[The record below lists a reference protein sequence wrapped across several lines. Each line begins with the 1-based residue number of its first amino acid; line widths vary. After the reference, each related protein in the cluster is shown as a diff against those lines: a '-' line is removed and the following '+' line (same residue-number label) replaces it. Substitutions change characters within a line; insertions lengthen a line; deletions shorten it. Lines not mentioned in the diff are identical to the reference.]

1 MKRKLAFLGAILL
14 AAFIFTYEGNTYQ
27 THALD
32 EEDQAWIE
40 EARGALQNIVE
51 DREVMALVYL
61 CDDLTIRAEA
71 AEDSTKV
78 VTVPS
83 GQMVEIR
90 DVTMDEDYQV
100 WEKVSAEVKGKV
112 YEGYIPR
119 DYLAC
124 SDERFLEWEELYGMN
139 PGAEVMLAEE
149 NATGVYA
156 DIEQFPESYR
166 PALQAL
172 KQKHPNW
179 TFVRQNTGLDFQTAV
194 NNELQG
200 GKSLVYKSYGDY
212 CKEGQHSPNWYFAS
226 EDVLKLYMDPRNS
239 LQENAIFQFEQL
251 TYNASYHTEE
261 AVKNFLEGTFM
272 NSSQNAPETSMKFYH
287 IFWSIGAEEN
297 RQVSPF
303 HLAARVL
310 QEQGEGTSPLIS
322 GTYPGYEHYYNY
334 FNVGAS
340 GSTNEEVIRNG
351 LNYAKDHDWHGAYYS
366 ILGGAEVISASYIR
380 KGQDTLYLQKFNVSP
395 TASNPVYTHQYMQN
409 ISAPTSEALSMKKLY
424 ESAGALEN
432 TFVFKIP
439 VYENMPASP
448 CPMPTSSTNV
458 VLQVPSGY
466 DASTIYVDGIAYTPQ
481 VRNNRRIVKLPN
493 GNAQSAVV
501 YRYNENGA
509 PIGMYVWTLEY
520 RNNAYVATEQ
530 PGLTDLLTYH
540 GFSIRITGK
549 AGIRFKTGISTD
561 LRAQLLGNGVNG
573 YHLKEYGTL
582 VMNNANRTSYPMIKG
597 GEKVISGLAYGTNA
611 NGTYQD
617 SIYETV
623 SGRYRFTSVLVG
635 LPANQYK
642 VEYAFRGYI
651 ILNKDGKDITIYGP
665 VQARSI
671 YALAQ
676 QVLNMGTYAQGSEA
690 DAFLR
695 KLNAGEKVIA
705 IELDSPRN
713 ADLTG
718 YLEGAKKLQAAGA
731 DLLTIADCPI
741 AQARMDS
748 SLVACRVHREL
759 GLCTLPHM
767 TCRDRNLNATKAL
780 LLGLYAEGVR
790 EVLAITGDPIPTA
803 ERDEVKNVYQFN
815 SRKLA
820 QYIVSLAGEGRE
832 MPSPLTVF
840 GALNLNARNFD
851 VELRRAQEKLQ
862 NGMSGFLTQPV
873 LSAQAVVNLKK
884 TREILGEKAKILAGI
899 MPVVS
904 QRNAIFM
911 ENEVNGIH
919 VDAEIIERF
928 AGLDRAQGEEL
939 GLEVSVKAAQAA
951 APYADGFYLM
961 TPFNRIALME
971 RLIARLKDEG
981 IAD

>member
-90 DVTMDEDYQV
+90 DVTVDENYQV

-139 PGAEVMLAEE
+139 PGAAVMLAEE

-156 DIEQFPESYR
+156 DIEQFPEGYR

-179 TFVRQNTGLDFQTAV
+179 TFVRQNTGLDFQTV
-194 NNELQG
+194 INNELQG

-239 LQENAIFQFEQL
+239 LHENAIFQFEQL
-251 TYNASYHTEE
+251 TYNESYHTEA
-261 AVKNFLEGTFM
+261 AVETFLKNTFM
-272 NSSQNAPETSMKFYH
+272 NSNSPAPKTDMTFSH
-287 IFWSIGAEEN
+287 IFWAIGAEQ
-297 RQVSPF
+297 QVSPF
-303 HLAARVL
+303 HLAARVY
-310 QEQGEGTSPLIS
+310 QEQGQGTSPLIS
-322 GTYPGYEHYYNY
+322 GNYPGYEGYYNY
-334 FNVGAS
+334 FNISAS
-340 GSTNEEVIRNG
+340 GSTNEQVITNG
-351 LNYAKDHDWHGAYYS
+351 LNYARNNGWDNAYAS
-366 ILGGAEVISASYIR
+366 ILGGANVISANYIK
-380 KGQDTLYLQKFNVSP
+380 KGQDTLYLQKFNVST

-409 ISAPTSEALSMKKLY
+409 IAAPTSEALSMKKLY

-458 VLQVPSGY
+458 VLQVPAGY
-466 DASTIYVDGIAYTPQ
+466 DASTIYVDGIPYTPQ
-481 VRNNRRIVKLPN
+481 VRNNRRIVTVPN
-493 GNAQSAVV
+493 GNAQAAVV

-520 RNNAYVATEQ
+520 RNNAYAVTEQ

-549 AGIRFKTGISTD
+549 AGIRFKTGISAD
-561 LRAQLLGNGVNG
+561 LRNTLLTGGVNG
-573 YHLKEYGTL
+573 YYLKEYGTL
-582 VMNNANRTSYPMIKG
+582 VMNNANRNTYPMIKG
-597 GEKVISGLAYGTNA
+597 GEKVISGLAYGTDS
-611 NGTYQD
+611 NGAHQD

-623 SGRYRFTSVLVG
+623 DGRYRYTSVLVG
-635 LPANQYK
+635 LPADQYK

-651 ILNKDGKDITIYGP
+651 VLTKDNKDITIYGP
-665 VQARSI
+665 AMAKSI
-671 YALAQ
+671 YSLAE
-676 QVLNMGTYAQGSEA
+676 QVLNMGTYASGSEA

-695 KLNAGEKVIA
+695 KLIS
-705 IELDSPRN
+705 D
-713 ADLTG
+713 
-718 YLEGAKKLQAAGA
+718 AK
-731 DLLTIADCPI
+731 
-741 AQARMDS
+741 
-748 SLVACRVHREL
+748 
-759 GLCTLPHM
+759 
-767 TCRDRNLNATKAL
+767 
-780 LLGLYAEGVR
+780 
-790 EVLAITGDPIPTA
+790 
-803 ERDEVKNVYQFN
+803 
-815 SRKLA
+815 
-820 QYIVSLAGEGRE
+820 
-832 MPSPLTVF
+832 
-840 GALNLNARNFD
+840 
-851 VELRRAQEKLQ
+851 
-862 NGMSGFLTQPV
+862 
-873 LSAQAVVNLKK
+873 
-884 TREILGEKAKILAGI
+884 
-899 MPVVS
+899 
-904 QRNAIFM
+904 
-911 ENEVNGIH
+911 
-919 VDAEIIERF
+919 
-928 AGLDRAQGEEL
+928 
-939 GLEVSVKAAQAA
+939 
-951 APYADGFYLM
+951 
-961 TPFNRIALME
+961 
-971 RLIARLKDEG
+971 
-981 IAD
+981 

>member
-83 GQMVEIR
+83 GQMVEIL
-90 DVTMDEDYQV
+90 DVTVAEDYQV
-100 WEKVSAEVKGKV
+100 WEKVSAEVSGKV

-119 DYLAC
+119 KYLAC
-124 SDERFLEWEELYGMN
+124 SDERFLEWEELYSMN
-139 PGAEVMLAEE
+139 PGEAVMLAEE
-149 NATGVYA
+149 NAAGVYA

-166 PALQAL
+166 PALEAL

-179 TFVRQNTGLDFQTAV
+179 TFVRQNTGLDFQTV
-194 NNELQG
+194 INNELQG

-239 LQENAIFQFEQL
+239 LHENAIFQFEQL
-251 TYNASYHTEE
+251 TYNESYHTEA
-261 AVKNFLEGTFM
+261 AVETFLKNTFM
-272 NSSQNAPETSMKFYH
+272 NSNSPAPKTDMTFSH
-287 IFWSIGAEEN
+287 IFWAIGAEQ
-297 RQVSPF
+297 QVSPF
-303 HLAARVL
+303 HLAARVY
-310 QEQGEGTSPLIS
+310 QEQGQGTSPLIS
-322 GTYPGYEHYYNY
+322 GNYPGYEGYYNY
-334 FNVGAS
+334 FNISAS
-340 GSTNEEVIRNG
+340 GSTNEQVITNG
-351 LNYAKDHDWHGAYYS
+351 LNYARNNGWDNAYAS
-366 ILGGAEVISASYIR
+366 ILGGANVISANYIK
-380 KGQDTLYLQKFNVSP
+380 KGQDTLYLQKFNVST

-409 ISAPTSEALSMKKLY
+409 IAAPTSEALSMKKLY

-458 VLQVPSGY
+458 VLQVPAGY
-466 DASTIYVDGIAYTPQ
+466 DASTIYVDGIPYTPQ
-481 VRNNRRIVKLPN
+481 VRNNRRIVTVPN
-493 GNAQSAVV
+493 GNAQAAVV

-520 RNNAYVATEQ
+520 RNNAYAVTEQ

-549 AGIRFKTGISTD
+549 AGIRFKTGISAD
-561 LRAQLLGNGVNG
+561 LRNTLLTGGVNG
-573 YHLKEYGTL
+573 YYLKEYGTL
-582 VMNNANRTSYPMIKG
+582 VMNNANRNTYPMIKG

-611 NGTYQD
+611 NGTHQD

-651 ILNKDGKDITIYGP
+651 ILNNDGKDITIYGP

-690 DAFLR
+690 DTFLR
-695 KLNAGEKVIA
+695 KLIS
-705 IELDSPRN
+705 D
-713 ADLTG
+713 
-718 YLEGAKKLQAAGA
+718 
-731 DLLTIADCPI
+731 
-741 AQARMDS
+741 AQ
-748 SLVACRVHREL
+748 
-759 GLCTLPHM
+759 
-767 TCRDRNLNATKAL
+767 
-780 LLGLYAEGVR
+780 
-790 EVLAITGDPIPTA
+790 
-803 ERDEVKNVYQFN
+803 
-815 SRKLA
+815 
-820 QYIVSLAGEGRE
+820 
-832 MPSPLTVF
+832 
-840 GALNLNARNFD
+840 
-851 VELRRAQEKLQ
+851 
-862 NGMSGFLTQPV
+862 
-873 LSAQAVVNLKK
+873 
-884 TREILGEKAKILAGI
+884 
-899 MPVVS
+899 
-904 QRNAIFM
+904 
-911 ENEVNGIH
+911 
-919 VDAEIIERF
+919 
-928 AGLDRAQGEEL
+928 
-939 GLEVSVKAAQAA
+939 
-951 APYADGFYLM
+951 
-961 TPFNRIALME
+961 
-971 RLIARLKDEG
+971 
-981 IAD
+981 

>member
-83 GQMVEIR
+83 GQMVEIL
-90 DVTMDEDYQV
+90 DVTVAEDYQV
-100 WEKVSAEVKGKV
+100 WEKVSAEVSGKV

-119 DYLAC
+119 KYLAC
-124 SDERFLEWEELYGMN
+124 SDERFLEWEELYSMN
-139 PGAEVMLAEE
+139 PGEAVMLAEE
-149 NATGVYA
+149 NAAGVYA

-239 LQENAIFQFEQL
+239 LHENAIFQFEQL
-251 TYNASYHTEE
+251 TYNESYHTEA
-261 AVKNFLEGTFM
+261 AVETFLKNTFM
-272 NSSQNAPETSMKFYH
+272 NSNSPAPKTDMTFSH
-287 IFWSIGAEEN
+287 IFWAIGAEQ
-297 RQVSPF
+297 QVSPF
-303 HLAARVL
+303 HLAARVY
-310 QEQGEGTSPLIS
+310 QEQGQGTSPLIS
-322 GTYPGYEHYYNY
+322 GNYPGYEGYYNY
-334 FNVGAS
+334 FNISAS
-340 GSTNEEVIRNG
+340 GSTNEQVITNG
-351 LNYAKDHDWHGAYYS
+351 LNYARNNGWDNAYAS
-366 ILGGAEVISASYIR
+366 ILGGANVISANYIK
-380 KGQDTLYLQKFNVSP
+380 KGQDTLYLQKFNVST

-409 ISAPTSEALSMKKLY
+409 IAAPTSEALSMKKLY

-458 VLQVPSGY
+458 VLQVPAGY
-466 DASTIYVDGIAYTPQ
+466 DASTIYVDGIPYTPQ

-549 AGIRFKTGISTD
+549 AGIRFKTGISAD
-561 LRAQLLGNGVNG
+561 LRNTLLTGGVNG
-573 YHLKEYGTL
+573 YYLKEYGTL
-582 VMNNANRTSYPMIKG
+582 VMNNANRNTYPMIKG
-597 GEKVISGLAYGTNA
+597 GEKVISGLAYGTDS
-611 NGTYQD
+611 NGAHQD

-623 SGRYRFTSVLVG
+623 DGRYRYTSVLVG
-635 LPANQYK
+635 LPADQYK

-651 ILNKDGKDITIYGP
+651 VLTKDNKDITIYGP
-665 VQARSI
+665 AMAKSI
-671 YALAQ
+671 YSLAE
-676 QVLNMGTYAQGSEA
+676 QVLNMGTYASGSEA

-695 KLNAGEKVIA
+695 KLIS
-705 IELDSPRN
+705 D
-713 ADLTG
+713 
-718 YLEGAKKLQAAGA
+718 AK
-731 DLLTIADCPI
+731 
-741 AQARMDS
+741 
-748 SLVACRVHREL
+748 
-759 GLCTLPHM
+759 
-767 TCRDRNLNATKAL
+767 
-780 LLGLYAEGVR
+780 
-790 EVLAITGDPIPTA
+790 
-803 ERDEVKNVYQFN
+803 
-815 SRKLA
+815 
-820 QYIVSLAGEGRE
+820 
-832 MPSPLTVF
+832 
-840 GALNLNARNFD
+840 
-851 VELRRAQEKLQ
+851 
-862 NGMSGFLTQPV
+862 
-873 LSAQAVVNLKK
+873 
-884 TREILGEKAKILAGI
+884 
-899 MPVVS
+899 
-904 QRNAIFM
+904 
-911 ENEVNGIH
+911 
-919 VDAEIIERF
+919 
-928 AGLDRAQGEEL
+928 
-939 GLEVSVKAAQAA
+939 
-951 APYADGFYLM
+951 
-961 TPFNRIALME
+961 
-971 RLIARLKDEG
+971 
-981 IAD
+981 

>member
-71 AEDSTKV
+71 SEDSTKV

-90 DVTMDEDYQV
+90 DVTVDEDYQV

-139 PGAEVMLAEE
+139 PGAAVMLAEE

-166 PALQAL
+166 QALQAL

-239 LQENAIFQFEQL
+239 LHENAIFQFEQL
-251 TYNASYHTEE
+251 TYNESYHTEA
-261 AVKNFLEGTFM
+261 AVETFLKNTFM
-272 NSSQNAPETSMKFYH
+272 NSNSPAPKTDMTFSH
-287 IFWSIGAEEN
+287 IFWAIGAEQ
-297 RQVSPF
+297 QVSPF
-303 HLAARVL
+303 HLAARVY
-310 QEQGEGTSPLIS
+310 QEQGQGTSPLIS
-322 GTYPGYEHYYNY
+322 GNYPGYEGYYNY
-334 FNVGAS
+334 FNISAS
-340 GSTNEEVIRNG
+340 GSTNEQVITNG
-351 LNYAKDHDWHGAYYS
+351 LNYARNNGWDNAYAS
-366 ILGGAEVISASYIR
+366 ILGGANVISANYIK
-380 KGQDTLYLQKFNVSP
+380 KGQDTLYLQKFNVST

-409 ISAPTSEALSMKKLY
+409 IAAPTSEALSMKKLY

-458 VLQVPSGY
+458 VLQVPAGY
-466 DASTIYVDGIAYTPQ
+466 DASTIYVDGIPYTPQ
-481 VRNNRRIVKLPN
+481 VRNNRRIVTVPN
-493 GNAQSAVV
+493 GNAQAAVV

-520 RNNAYVATEQ
+520 RNNAYAVTEQ

-549 AGIRFKTGISTD
+549 AGIRFKTGISAD
-561 LRAQLLGNGVNG
+561 LRNTLLTGGVNG
-573 YHLKEYGTL
+573 YYLKEYGTL
-582 VMNNANRTSYPMIKG
+582 VMNNANRNTYPMIKG
-597 GEKVISGLAYGTNA
+597 GEKVISGLAYGTDS
-611 NGTYQD
+611 NGAHQD

-623 SGRYRFTSVLVG
+623 DGRYRYTSVLVG
-635 LPANQYK
+635 LPADQYK

-651 ILNKDGKDITIYGP
+651 VLTKDNKDITIYGP
-665 VQARSI
+665 AMAKSI
-671 YALAQ
+671 YSLAE
-676 QVLNMGTYAQGSEA
+676 QVLNMGTYASGSEA

-695 KLNAGEKVIA
+695 KLIS
-705 IELDSPRN
+705 D
-713 ADLTG
+713 
-718 YLEGAKKLQAAGA
+718 AK
-731 DLLTIADCPI
+731 
-741 AQARMDS
+741 
-748 SLVACRVHREL
+748 
-759 GLCTLPHM
+759 
-767 TCRDRNLNATKAL
+767 
-780 LLGLYAEGVR
+780 
-790 EVLAITGDPIPTA
+790 
-803 ERDEVKNVYQFN
+803 
-815 SRKLA
+815 
-820 QYIVSLAGEGRE
+820 
-832 MPSPLTVF
+832 
-840 GALNLNARNFD
+840 
-851 VELRRAQEKLQ
+851 
-862 NGMSGFLTQPV
+862 
-873 LSAQAVVNLKK
+873 
-884 TREILGEKAKILAGI
+884 
-899 MPVVS
+899 
-904 QRNAIFM
+904 
-911 ENEVNGIH
+911 
-919 VDAEIIERF
+919 
-928 AGLDRAQGEEL
+928 
-939 GLEVSVKAAQAA
+939 
-951 APYADGFYLM
+951 
-961 TPFNRIALME
+961 
-971 RLIARLKDEG
+971 
-981 IAD
+981 

>member
-71 AEDSTKV
+71 SEDSTKV

-90 DVTMDEDYQV
+90 DVTVDEDYQV

-139 PGAEVMLAEE
+139 PGAAVMLAEE

-166 PALQAL
+166 QALQAL

-239 LQENAIFQFEQL
+239 LHENAIFQFEQL
-251 TYNASYHTEE
+251 TYNESYHTEA
-261 AVKNFLEGTFM
+261 AVETFLKNTFM
-272 NSSQNAPETSMKFYH
+272 NSNSPAPKTDMTFSH
-287 IFWSIGAEEN
+287 IFWAIGAEQ
-297 RQVSPF
+297 QVSPF
-303 HLAARVL
+303 HLAARVY
-310 QEQGEGTSPLIS
+310 QEQGQGTSPLIS
-322 GTYPGYEHYYNY
+322 GNYPGYEGYYNY
-334 FNVGAS
+334 FNISAS
-340 GSTNEEVIRNG
+340 GSTNEQVITNG
-351 LNYAKDHDWHGAYYS
+351 LNYAQNNGWDNAYAS
-366 ILGGAEVISASYIR
+366 ILGGANVISANYIK
-380 KGQDTLYLQKFNVSP
+380 KGQDTLYLQKFNVST

-409 ISAPTSEALSMKKLY
+409 IAAPTSEALSMKKLY

-458 VLQVPSGY
+458 VLQVPAGY
-466 DASTIYVDGIAYTPQ
+466 DASTIYVDGIPYTPQ
-481 VRNNRRIVKLPN
+481 VRNNRRIVTVPN
-493 GNAQSAVV
+493 GNAQAAVV

-520 RNNAYVATEQ
+520 RNNAYAVTEQ

-549 AGIRFKTGISTD
+549 AGIRFKTGISAD
-561 LRAQLLGNGVNG
+561 LRNTLLTGGVNG
-573 YHLKEYGTL
+573 YYLKEYGTL
-582 VMNNANRTSYPMIKG
+582 VMNNANRNTYPMIKG
-597 GEKVISGLAYGTNA
+597 GEKVISGLAYGTDS
-611 NGTYQD
+611 NGAHQD

-623 SGRYRFTSVLVG
+623 DGRYRYTSVLVG
-635 LPANQYK
+635 LPADQYK

-651 ILNKDGKDITIYGP
+651 VLTKDNKDITIYGP
-665 VQARSI
+665 AMAKSI
-671 YALAQ
+671 YSLAE
-676 QVLNMGTYAQGSEA
+676 QVLNMGTYASGSEA

-695 KLNAGEKVIA
+695 KLIS
-705 IELDSPRN
+705 D
-713 ADLTG
+713 
-718 YLEGAKKLQAAGA
+718 AK
-731 DLLTIADCPI
+731 
-741 AQARMDS
+741 
-748 SLVACRVHREL
+748 
-759 GLCTLPHM
+759 
-767 TCRDRNLNATKAL
+767 
-780 LLGLYAEGVR
+780 
-790 EVLAITGDPIPTA
+790 
-803 ERDEVKNVYQFN
+803 
-815 SRKLA
+815 
-820 QYIVSLAGEGRE
+820 
-832 MPSPLTVF
+832 
-840 GALNLNARNFD
+840 
-851 VELRRAQEKLQ
+851 
-862 NGMSGFLTQPV
+862 
-873 LSAQAVVNLKK
+873 
-884 TREILGEKAKILAGI
+884 
-899 MPVVS
+899 
-904 QRNAIFM
+904 
-911 ENEVNGIH
+911 
-919 VDAEIIERF
+919 
-928 AGLDRAQGEEL
+928 
-939 GLEVSVKAAQAA
+939 
-951 APYADGFYLM
+951 
-961 TPFNRIALME
+961 
-971 RLIARLKDEG
+971 
-981 IAD
+981 

>member
-90 DVTMDEDYQV
+90 DVTVDENYQV

-139 PGAEVMLAEE
+139 PGAAVMLAEE

-156 DIEQFPESYR
+156 DIEQFPEGYR

-239 LQENAIFQFEQL
+239 LHENAIFQFEQL
-251 TYNASYHTEE
+251 TYNESYHTEA
-261 AVKNFLEGTFM
+261 AVETFLKNTFM
-272 NSSQNAPETSMKFYH
+272 NSNSPAPKTDMTFSR
-287 IFWSIGAEEN
+287 IFWAIGAEQ
-297 RQVSPF
+297 QVSPF
-303 HLAARVL
+303 HLAARVY
-310 QEQGEGTSPLIS
+310 QEQGQGTSPLIS
-322 GTYPGYEHYYNY
+322 GNYPGYEGYYNY
-334 FNVGAS
+334 FNISAS
-340 GSTNEEVIRNG
+340 GSTNEQVITNG
-351 LNYAKDHDWHGAYYS
+351 LNYARNNGWDNAYAS
-366 ILGGAEVISASYIR
+366 ILGGANVISANYIK
-380 KGQDTLYLQKFNVSP
+380 KGQDTLYLQKFNVST

-409 ISAPTSEALSMKKLY
+409 IAAPTSEALSMKKLY

-458 VLQVPSGY
+458 VLQVPAGY
-466 DASTIYVDGIAYTPQ
+466 DASTIYVDGIPYTPQ
-481 VRNNRRIVKLPN
+481 VRNNRRIVTVPN
-493 GNAQSAVV
+493 GNAQAAVV

-520 RNNAYVATEQ
+520 RNNAYAVTEQ

-549 AGIRFKTGISTD
+549 AGIRFKTGISAD
-561 LRAQLLGNGVNG
+561 LRNTLLTGGVNG
-573 YHLKEYGTL
+573 YYLKEYGTL
-582 VMNNANRTSYPMIKG
+582 VMNNANRNTYPMIKG
-597 GEKVISGLAYGTNA
+597 GEKVISGLAYGTDS
-611 NGTYQD
+611 NGAHQD

-623 SGRYRFTSVLVG
+623 DGRYRYTSVLVG
-635 LPANQYK
+635 LPADQYK

-651 ILNKDGKDITIYGP
+651 VLTKDNKDITIYGP
-665 VQARSI
+665 AMAKSI
-671 YALAQ
+671 YSLAE
-676 QVLNMGTYAQGSEA
+676 QVLNMGTYASGSEA

-695 KLNAGEKVIA
+695 KLIS
-705 IELDSPRN
+705 D
-713 ADLTG
+713 
-718 YLEGAKKLQAAGA
+718 AK
-731 DLLTIADCPI
+731 
-741 AQARMDS
+741 
-748 SLVACRVHREL
+748 
-759 GLCTLPHM
+759 
-767 TCRDRNLNATKAL
+767 
-780 LLGLYAEGVR
+780 
-790 EVLAITGDPIPTA
+790 
-803 ERDEVKNVYQFN
+803 
-815 SRKLA
+815 
-820 QYIVSLAGEGRE
+820 
-832 MPSPLTVF
+832 
-840 GALNLNARNFD
+840 
-851 VELRRAQEKLQ
+851 
-862 NGMSGFLTQPV
+862 
-873 LSAQAVVNLKK
+873 
-884 TREILGEKAKILAGI
+884 
-899 MPVVS
+899 
-904 QRNAIFM
+904 
-911 ENEVNGIH
+911 
-919 VDAEIIERF
+919 
-928 AGLDRAQGEEL
+928 
-939 GLEVSVKAAQAA
+939 
-951 APYADGFYLM
+951 
-961 TPFNRIALME
+961 
-971 RLIARLKDEG
+971 
-981 IAD
+981 

>member
-40 EARGALQNIVE
+40 EARGALQDIAE
-51 DREVMALVYL
+51 EREVMALVYL
-61 CDDLTIRAEA
+61 CDELSIREEA
-71 AEDSTKV
+71 DDNSAKT

-83 GQMVEIR
+83 GQMVEIL
-90 DVTMDEDYQV
+90 DVTVAEDYQV
-100 WEKVSAEVKGKV
+100 WEKVSAEVSGKV

-119 DYLAC
+119 KYLAC
-124 SDERFLEWEELYGMN
+124 SDERFLEWEELYSMN
-139 PGAEVMLAEE
+139 PGEAVMLAEE
-149 NATGVYA
+149 NAAGVYA

-166 PALQAL
+166 SALEAL

-179 TFVRQNTGLDFQTAV
+179 TFVRQNTGLDFQTV
-194 NNELQG
+194 INNELQG

-239 LQENAIFQFEQL
+239 LHENAIFQFEQL
-251 TYNASYHTEE
+251 TYNESYHTEA
-261 AVKNFLEGTFM
+261 AVETFLKNTFM
-272 NSSQNAPETSMKFYH
+272 NSNSPAPKTDMTFSH
-287 IFWSIGAEEN
+287 IFWAIGAEQ
-297 RQVSPF
+297 QVSPF
-303 HLAARVL
+303 HLAARVY
-310 QEQGEGTSPLIS
+310 QEQGQGTSPLIS
-322 GTYPGYEHYYNY
+322 GNYPGYEGYYNY
-334 FNVGAS
+334 FNISAS
-340 GSTNEEVIRNG
+340 GSTNEQVITNG
-351 LNYAKDHDWHGAYYS
+351 LNYARNNGWDNAYAS
-366 ILGGAEVISASYIR
+366 ILGGANVISANYIK
-380 KGQDTLYLQKFNVSP
+380 KGQDTLYLQKFNVST

-409 ISAPTSEALSMKKLY
+409 IAAPTSEALSMKKLY

-458 VLQVPSGY
+458 VLQVPAGY
-466 DASTIYVDGIAYTPQ
+466 DASTIYVDGIPYTLQ

-611 NGTYQD
+611 NGTHQD

-690 DAFLR
+690 DTFLR
-695 KLNAGEKVIA
+695 KLIS
-705 IELDSPRN
+705 D
-713 ADLTG
+713 
-718 YLEGAKKLQAAGA
+718 
-731 DLLTIADCPI
+731 
-741 AQARMDS
+741 AQ
-748 SLVACRVHREL
+748 
-759 GLCTLPHM
+759 
-767 TCRDRNLNATKAL
+767 
-780 LLGLYAEGVR
+780 
-790 EVLAITGDPIPTA
+790 
-803 ERDEVKNVYQFN
+803 
-815 SRKLA
+815 
-820 QYIVSLAGEGRE
+820 
-832 MPSPLTVF
+832 
-840 GALNLNARNFD
+840 
-851 VELRRAQEKLQ
+851 
-862 NGMSGFLTQPV
+862 
-873 LSAQAVVNLKK
+873 
-884 TREILGEKAKILAGI
+884 
-899 MPVVS
+899 
-904 QRNAIFM
+904 
-911 ENEVNGIH
+911 
-919 VDAEIIERF
+919 
-928 AGLDRAQGEEL
+928 
-939 GLEVSVKAAQAA
+939 
-951 APYADGFYLM
+951 
-961 TPFNRIALME
+961 
-971 RLIARLKDEG
+971 
-981 IAD
+981 

>member
-14 AAFIFTYEGNTYQ
+14 AVFIFTYEGNTYQ

-90 DVTMDEDYQV
+90 DVTVDEDYQV

-139 PGAEVMLAEE
+139 PGAAVMLAEE

-179 TFVRQNTGLDFQTAV
+179 TFVRQNTGLDFQTV
-194 NNELQG
+194 INNELQG

-239 LQENAIFQFEQL
+239 LHENAIFQFEQL
-251 TYNASYHTEE
+251 TYNESYHTEA
-261 AVKNFLEGTFM
+261 AVETFLKNTFM
-272 NSSQNAPETSMKFYH
+272 NSNSPAPKTDMTFSH
-287 IFWSIGAEEN
+287 IFWAIGAEQ
-297 RQVSPF
+297 QVSPF
-303 HLAARVL
+303 HLAARVY
-310 QEQGEGTSPLIS
+310 QEQGQGTSPLIS
-322 GTYPGYEHYYNY
+322 GNYPGYEGYYNY
-334 FNVGAS
+334 FNISAS
-340 GSTNEEVIRNG
+340 GSTNEQVITNG
-351 LNYAKDHDWHGAYYS
+351 LNYARNNGWDNAYAS
-366 ILGGAEVISASYIR
+366 ILGGANVISANYIK
-380 KGQDTLYLQKFNVSP
+380 KGQDTLYLQKFNVST

-409 ISAPTSEALSMKKLY
+409 IAAPTSEALSMKKLY

-458 VLQVPSGY
+458 VLQVPAGY
-466 DASTIYVDGIAYTPQ
+466 DASTIYVDGIPYTPQ
-481 VRNNRRIVKLPN
+481 VWNNRRIVTVPN
-493 GNAQSAVV
+493 GNAQAAVV

-520 RNNAYVATEQ
+520 RNNAYAVTEQ

-549 AGIRFKTGISTD
+549 AGIRFKTGISAD
-561 LRAQLLGNGVNG
+561 LRNTLLTGGVNG
-573 YHLKEYGTL
+573 YYLKEYGTL
-582 VMNNANRTSYPMIKG
+582 VMNNANRNTYPMIKG
-597 GEKVISGLAYGTNA
+597 GEKVISGLAYGTDS
-611 NGTYQD
+611 NGAHQD

-623 SGRYRFTSVLVG
+623 DGRYRYTSVLVG
-635 LPANQYK
+635 LPADQYK

-651 ILNKDGKDITIYGP
+651 VLTKDNKDITIYGP
-665 VQARSI
+665 AMAKSI
-671 YALAQ
+671 YSLAE
-676 QVLNMGTYAQGSEA
+676 QVLNMGTYASGSEA

-695 KLNAGEKVIA
+695 KLIS
-705 IELDSPRN
+705 D
-713 ADLTG
+713 
-718 YLEGAKKLQAAGA
+718 AK
-731 DLLTIADCPI
+731 
-741 AQARMDS
+741 
-748 SLVACRVHREL
+748 
-759 GLCTLPHM
+759 
-767 TCRDRNLNATKAL
+767 
-780 LLGLYAEGVR
+780 
-790 EVLAITGDPIPTA
+790 
-803 ERDEVKNVYQFN
+803 
-815 SRKLA
+815 
-820 QYIVSLAGEGRE
+820 
-832 MPSPLTVF
+832 
-840 GALNLNARNFD
+840 
-851 VELRRAQEKLQ
+851 
-862 NGMSGFLTQPV
+862 
-873 LSAQAVVNLKK
+873 
-884 TREILGEKAKILAGI
+884 
-899 MPVVS
+899 
-904 QRNAIFM
+904 
-911 ENEVNGIH
+911 
-919 VDAEIIERF
+919 
-928 AGLDRAQGEEL
+928 
-939 GLEVSVKAAQAA
+939 
-951 APYADGFYLM
+951 
-961 TPFNRIALME
+961 
-971 RLIARLKDEG
+971 
-981 IAD
+981 

>member
-90 DVTMDEDYQV
+90 DVTVDEDYQV

-139 PGAEVMLAEE
+139 PGEAVMLAEE
-149 NATGVYA
+149 NAAGVYA

-166 PALQAL
+166 SALEAL

-179 TFVRQNTGLDFQTAV
+179 TFVRQNTGLDFQTV
-194 NNELQG
+194 INNELQG

-239 LQENAIFQFEQL
+239 LHENAIFQFEQL
-251 TYNASYHTEE
+251 TYNESYHTEA
-261 AVKNFLEGTFM
+261 AVETFLKNTFM
-272 NSSQNAPETSMKFYH
+272 NSNSPAPKTDMTFSH
-287 IFWSIGAEEN
+287 IFWAIGAEQ
-297 RQVSPF
+297 QVSPF
-303 HLAARVL
+303 HLAARVY
-310 QEQGEGTSPLIS
+310 QEQGQGTSPLIS
-322 GTYPGYEHYYNY
+322 GNYPGYEGYYNY
-334 FNVGAS
+334 FNISAS
-340 GSTNEEVIRNG
+340 GSTNEQVITNG
-351 LNYAKDHDWHGAYYS
+351 LNYARNNGWDNAYAS
-366 ILGGAEVISASYIR
+366 ILGGANVISANYIK
-380 KGQDTLYLQKFNVSP
+380 KGQDTLYLQKFNVST

-409 ISAPTSEALSMKKLY
+409 IAAPTSEALSMKKLY

-458 VLQVPSGY
+458 VLQVPAGY
-466 DASTIYVDGIAYTPQ
+466 DASTIYVDGIPYTPQ
-481 VRNNRRIVKLPN
+481 VRNNRRIVTVPN
-493 GNAQSAVV
+493 GNAQAAVV

-520 RNNAYVATEQ
+520 RNNAYAVTEQ

-549 AGIRFKTGISTD
+549 AGIRFKTGISAD
-561 LRAQLLGNGVNG
+561 LRNTLLTGGVNG
-573 YHLKEYGTL
+573 YYLKEYGTL
-582 VMNNANRTSYPMIKG
+582 VMNNANRNTYPMIKG
-597 GEKVISGLAYGTNA
+597 GEKVISGLAYGTDS
-611 NGTYQD
+611 NGAHQD

-623 SGRYRFTSVLVG
+623 DGRYRYTSVLVG
-635 LPANQYK
+635 LPADQYK

-651 ILNKDGKDITIYGP
+651 VLTKDNKDITIYGP
-665 VQARSI
+665 AMAKSI
-671 YALAQ
+671 YSLAE
-676 QVLNMGTYAQGSEA
+676 QVLNMGTYASGSEA

-695 KLNAGEKVIA
+695 KLIS
-705 IELDSPRN
+705 D
-713 ADLTG
+713 
-718 YLEGAKKLQAAGA
+718 AK
-731 DLLTIADCPI
+731 
-741 AQARMDS
+741 
-748 SLVACRVHREL
+748 
-759 GLCTLPHM
+759 
-767 TCRDRNLNATKAL
+767 
-780 LLGLYAEGVR
+780 
-790 EVLAITGDPIPTA
+790 
-803 ERDEVKNVYQFN
+803 
-815 SRKLA
+815 
-820 QYIVSLAGEGRE
+820 
-832 MPSPLTVF
+832 
-840 GALNLNARNFD
+840 
-851 VELRRAQEKLQ
+851 
-862 NGMSGFLTQPV
+862 
-873 LSAQAVVNLKK
+873 
-884 TREILGEKAKILAGI
+884 
-899 MPVVS
+899 
-904 QRNAIFM
+904 
-911 ENEVNGIH
+911 
-919 VDAEIIERF
+919 
-928 AGLDRAQGEEL
+928 
-939 GLEVSVKAAQAA
+939 
-951 APYADGFYLM
+951 
-961 TPFNRIALME
+961 
-971 RLIARLKDEG
+971 
-981 IAD
+981 